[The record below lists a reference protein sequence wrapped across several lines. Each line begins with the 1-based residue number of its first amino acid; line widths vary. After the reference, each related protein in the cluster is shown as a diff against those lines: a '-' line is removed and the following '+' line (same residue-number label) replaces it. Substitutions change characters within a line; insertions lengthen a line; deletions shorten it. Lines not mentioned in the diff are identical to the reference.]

1 MKSHFFLFLTAV
13 VIITGCNAGLPGK
26 SSPEI
31 TNETIK
37 TLPLIVA
44 PADTA
49 PTSVIRSKE
58 VMEIN
63 RLIDLLNSDDWHIRE
78 DATRDLYVIYEGIGR
93 ESLDIVNAE
102 VQRAVLPEVKL
113 RLETIREALKQSFDN
128 MLKNPSFES
137 EFTDWKY
144 VENWNGSKIQLIKA
158 EKGSAP
164 DGNFFIEMW
173 HDPARG
179 VKPGSSS
186 WSACGQYIREIVKPE
201 VTYFVSFW
209 YCTTDP
215 YGFRIATSDEALVMH
230 SGGVISVSE
239 PVADGKWH
247 KVTGMFS
254 RTEEQ
259 LFYEP
264 YLTLYY
270 DYSAPGTVW
279 FDAVTMVQRAFA
291 DKTAGEKK

>member
-1 MKSHFFLFLTAV
+1 MKSYLSLCLTAV
-13 VIITGCNAGLPGK
+13 IVITGCNAGSQEK
-26 SSPEI
+26 SPPQ
-31 TNETIK
+31 TTDQTIK
-37 TLPLIVA
+37 ILPLIIVPAEQSPA
-44 PADTA
+44 P
-49 PTSVIRSKE
+49 VIKSKE

-63 RLIDLLNSDDWHIRE
+63 RLISLLNSDDWHIRE
-78 DATRDLYVIYEGIGR
+78 DATKDLYIIYEGIGR

-102 VQRAVLPEVKL
+102 IQRALLPEVKL

-158 EKGSAP
+158 EKDSAP
-164 DGNFFIEMW
+164 DGKFFIEMW

-179 VKPGSSS
+179 AQHGSSS
-186 WSACGQYIREIVKPE
+186 WSACGQYIREIVKPGF
-201 VTYFVSFW
+201 TYFVSFW

-230 SGGVISVSE
+230 SSGVIAVSE

-247 KVTGMFS
+247 KVTGTFS

-259 LFYEP
+259 LVYEP

-279 FDAVTMVQRAFA
+279 FDAVTMVQRAFVEETA
-291 DKTAGEKK
+291 DGKK